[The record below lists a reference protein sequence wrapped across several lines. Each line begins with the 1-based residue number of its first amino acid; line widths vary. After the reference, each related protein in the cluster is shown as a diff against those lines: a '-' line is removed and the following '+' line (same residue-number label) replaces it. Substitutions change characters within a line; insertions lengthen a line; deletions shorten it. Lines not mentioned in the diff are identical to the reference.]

1 MTETTAD
8 HTPAGIG
15 AAFSVPDTGGAQ
27 AAVFMI
33 RGGWAVQHDAALSEP
48 PRRGTTVRELWPNLP
63 GAFPN
68 GFDAACSTNTPRVY
82 LFKGSTCVLY
92 DMERNAPVGGV
103 APIEGKF
110 PGLLKDDPAF
120 TGGIDAGLPAPDG
133 TIHLFRGDRWVNY
146 DVEYDEVVDRGAI
159 AERWGSPEFP
169 GSEVHGGVAAA
180 FNSPNSRN
188 GFLVAPGGKRYVEC
202 DTRTHRI
209 TSAGK
214 ALRDRWPYRTFVGVV
229 EETEGMLWVFDA
241 ASGQKIRQVQAGRSG
256 SVSIAPDGFR
266 ALAPVDRDGQ
276 LALVDITAG
285 TRTTLATGGRPY
297 GVAALPDGSAAYV
310 GDTSGP
316 SIRAVDLTTGTTT
329 SIDVGSDVYGLVA
342 APDGRY
348 VYASC
353 YPRAEV
359 AVVDTERQSVVR
371 RLDAFNKPSQ
381 TVITPDGSV
390 LGIASSE
397 AGNGYV
403 VLASTSGGSARTVRI
418 GQDAMG
424 VAASPDSRI
433 VYAVDL
439 ASEVKV
445 IDIASA
451 SQIGAIGGSG
461 RLSSVV
467 ADPDGQHLYVTAY
480 MGNAVQKLSVSTGE
494 KVDEFPLG
502 MSLNQYAYVGI
513 GQAWG

>member
-15 AAFSVPDTGGAQ
+15 AAFSVPDTGSAP
-27 AAVFMI
+27 AAVCMI
-33 RGGWAVQHDAALSEP
+33 RGGWAVQHDAAVSEP
-48 PRRGTTVRELWPNLP
+48 PRRGATVRELWPNLP
-63 GAFPN
+63 GTFLN
-68 GFDAACSTNTPRVY
+68 GFDAACSTNTPGVY

-92 DMERNAPVGGV
+92 DMERDAPIGGA

-110 PGLLKDDPAF
+110 PGLLKDAPAF
-120 TGGIDAGLPAPDG
+120 TEGIDAGLPAPDG
-133 TIHLFRGDRWVNY
+133 TIHLFRGDQWVNY
-146 DVEYDEVVDRGAI
+146 DIEYDEVVDLGGI
-159 AERWGSPEFP
+159 AERWGSADFP
-169 GSEVHGGVAAA
+169 DSEVHGGVAAA

-214 ALRDRWPYRTFVGVV
+214 VLRDRWPYRTFVGVV
-229 EETEGMLWVFDA
+229 DDTDGMLWVFDA
-241 ASGQKIRQVQAGRSG
+241 ATGQKIRQVQAGRSG

-266 ALAPVDRDGQ
+266 ALVPVDRDGQ

-285 TRTTLATGGRPY
+285 SRTTLATGGRPY

-316 SIRAVDLTTGTTT
+316 SIRAVDLTTGTVT

-342 APDGRY
+342 APDGRQI
-348 VYASC
+348 YASC
-353 YPRAEV
+353 YPRADM
-359 AVVDTERQSVVR
+359 AVVDTATQSVVR
-371 RLDAFNKPSQ
+371 RLDAFNKPGQ
-381 TVITPDGSV
+381 AVITPDGAV

-403 VLASTSGGSARTVRI
+403 VLTSASGGSARTVRV
-418 GQDAMG
+418 GQDAMS

-445 IDIASA
+445 IDIGSA
-451 SQIGAIGGSG
+451 SQIGTIRGSG

-467 ADPDGQHLYVTAY
+467 ADPDGEHLYVTAY
-480 MGNAVQKLSVSTGE
+480 MGNAVQKLSVSSGGE
-494 KVDEFPLG
+494 VDEFPLG
-502 MSLNQYAYVGI
+502 LSLTQYAHAGI
-513 GQAWG
+513 GRAWG